1 MIGNW
6 LTPAEM
12 SERTGVSIDT
22 LRYYEKEQLI
32 TGVQRAGS
40 GHRRYSAA
48 DVGWVDVLRCLR
60 LTGMSIEQMR
70 GFARLGQ
77 AGEATEPERLRQLNE
92 HRELVER
99 RIEELREALVVI
111 DGKISVYRQARTR
124 READA

>member
-1 MIGNW
+1 MG
-6 LTPAEM
+6 
-12 SERTGVSIDT
+12 G
-22 LRYYEKEQLI
+22 
-32 TGVQRAGS
+32 RA
-40 GHRRYSAA
+40 A
-48 DVGWVDVLRCLR
+48 RCLR